1 MSKHSPVATT
11 TYRHRQPHPS
21 EAIHSWG
28 LVFCCVP
35 PFRWPRDPRN
45 LADISI
51 SIYLDV
57 LAFRSESGKKPT
69 LPEIESLPV
78 YLEVK
83 I

>member
-1 MSKHSPVATT
+1 VAQ
-11 TYRHRQPHPS
+11 RPWKP
-21 EAIHSWG
+21 
-28 LVFCCVP
+28 
-35 PFRWPRDPRN
+35 WP
-45 LADISI
+45 DISI

-69 LPEIESLPV
+69 LPGIESLPV